1 MLKLPKGLKKK
12 KKGKKSKKDK
22 ELFTEE
28 ELEQYKREHQKKELE
43 ASTEEAT
50 VSASGTASSNASA
63 TDTTNDDE
71 WSKFKALTGGVDS
84 ILKQKQEDL
93 DRIKSTSF
101 FKRVPPPSEEKK
113 KQEAQERKEAIV
125 AEEEKEKAREEE
137 KLNEEDIFKQ
147 AVVELSESESEEEEA
162 DDIFDTTYID
172 VIAAAE
178 VGLVNVDSP
187 TEEEDDGV
195 DPFDTSYAEKVIKGP
210 EVSKRGK
217 KLVSIG
223 SAVEVLTGR
232 VESTSAVRSRRPRR
246 GPKDLLLETPDAEG
260 VNLDPSPEPIRT
272 LLDDPADDI
281 PNIPV
286 DLSVSLHL
294 ALQKEKQKTD
304 EQEKEVDLAEEFGVL
319 KQSVDLSEDEFAQI
333 AAESSN
339 KKEVHILEKALVQ
352 PTEEG
357 DWAFFEQTKGDKPL
371 RPVTGPHIPAA
382 VSDEDLSFRED
393 SSDPFD
399 TAFVERILPATL
411 AEDLDFDPRAED
423 NFPEPEAE
431 KNFDQFSPQE
441 KKPDTDDLFKIHE
454 EHLSQLAHNPLVPK
468 SVRNDITL
476 SDDPFDTSVIDAIVA
491 PKKAELTLL
500 ESELL
505 SNIPQEL
512 RHSLSDPDFDP
523 RAEEE
528 EIVIPTKQETV
539 NKRKSS
545 LVLNIH
551 SVSSSPSRGVKFAA
565 NTGDLLKTDDHSE
578 GHRKPLTPYYT
589 KDPVALPETLSD
601 ESDPFDTSFVSD
613 SKPTDVELNL
623 LERDLL
629 VESKLK
635 HSLSDQEFDPRA
647 SSPKPAPVPIVK
659 TDLLSANNDF
669 SSKVLTPAVETRT
682 FTSIDHFVDP
692 FDTSNIE
699 SNIQPGKVE
708 LHLLADEFVPHVK
721 IETDLFDTSQD
732 TNHFFAGKVL
742 TPQPTGLVRESVE
755 EEDIDPFDTSFAN
768 NLAPGPSEIRVLE
781 TELIDN

>member
-43 ASTEEAT
+43 TSKEAS
-50 VSASGTASSNASA
+50 VSSTTASGA
-63 TDTTNDDE
+63 TNDDE

-101 FKRVPPPSEEKK
+101 FKRVPPPSEERK
-113 KQEAQERKEAIV
+113 KQEEKERKEAIV
-125 AEEEKEKAREEE
+125 AEEEKLKARVEEE
-137 KLNEEDIFKQ
+137 TKKEDIFQQ
-147 AVVELSESESEEEEA
+147 AVVELSESESEEEEV

-187 TEEEDDGV
+187 TEEENDGV
-195 DPFDTSYAEKVIKGP
+195 DPFDTSYADKVIKGP

-232 VESTSAVRSRRPRR
+232 VESTTSAVRSRRPRR
-246 GPKDLLLETPDAEG
+246 GPKDLLLETLDAEG
-260 VNLDPSPEPIRT
+260 VDLDPSPEPIRT

-281 PNIPV
+281 PDIPV
-286 DLSVSLHL
+286 DLSVSLHI

-304 EQEKEVDLAEEFGVL
+304 EEEQERVDLAEEFGIL
-319 KQSVDLSEDEFAQI
+319 KQSVDLSEDEFAQL
-333 AAESSN
+333 AESSS
-339 KKEVHILEKALVQ
+339 KKEVHILEKAIVQ
-352 PTEEG
+352 PTSEG
-357 DWAFFEQTKGDKPL
+357 DWAFFDTKGDKPP
-371 RPVTGPHIPAA
+371 RSVSGPHIPAA
-382 VSDEDLSFRED
+382 VSDEDISFRED

-423 NFPEPEAE
+423 IIPEPEF
-431 KNFDQFSPQE
+431 KNQTEQFPPHHE
-441 KKPDTDDLFKIHE
+441 KKPELEDLFQTDE
-454 EHLSQLAHNPLVPK
+454 EHSSKLAHNPLVPK
-468 SVRNDITL
+468 TLTTQAVAL
-476 SDDPFDTSVIDAIVA
+476 SDDPFDTSVIDSIVA
-491 PKKAELTLL
+491 PKKTELTLL

-512 RHSLSDPDFDP
+512 KHSLSDSDFDP

-528 EIVIPTKQETV
+528 IKIKTHQETV
-539 NKRKSS
+539 SQRKSS

-551 SVSSSPSRGVKFAA
+551 PVPSRGVKFAV
-565 NTGDLLKTDDHSE
+565 NSSDLLKTDDHIE

-589 KDPVALPETLSD
+589 KESVALPENLSD
-601 ESDPFDTSFVSD
+601 DSDPFDTSFVSD

-623 LERDLL
+623 IERDLL
-629 VESKLK
+629 AEPQLK
-635 HSLSDQEFDPRA
+635 HSLSDQDFDPRGN
-647 SSPKPAPVPIVK
+647 SPHQSVPAPVK

-669 SSKVLTPAVETRT
+669 SSKVLTPAVETKT

-708 LHLLADEFVPHVK
+708 LHLLADEFVPQIE
-721 IETDLFDTSQD
+721 IETDLFDTSRD

-742 TPQPTGLVRESVE
+742 TPQPTSRKDSIED
-755 EEDIDPFDTSFAN
+755 EDIDPFDTSFAN
-768 NLAPGPSEIRVLE
+768 NLAPGPSEIRVIE